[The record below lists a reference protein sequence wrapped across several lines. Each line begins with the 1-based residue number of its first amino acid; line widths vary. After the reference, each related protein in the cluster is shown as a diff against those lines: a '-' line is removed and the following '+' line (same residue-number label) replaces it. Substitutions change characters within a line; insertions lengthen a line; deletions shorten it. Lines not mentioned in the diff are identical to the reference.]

1 MKVSLFSVFS
11 TYVKKY
17 DIIVSCI
24 FLDLVSLKRLRFVL
38 FINNML
44 MKLSWLL
51 FAKPVFK

>member
-24 FLDLVSLKRLRFVL
+24 FRDLVSLKRLRFVL